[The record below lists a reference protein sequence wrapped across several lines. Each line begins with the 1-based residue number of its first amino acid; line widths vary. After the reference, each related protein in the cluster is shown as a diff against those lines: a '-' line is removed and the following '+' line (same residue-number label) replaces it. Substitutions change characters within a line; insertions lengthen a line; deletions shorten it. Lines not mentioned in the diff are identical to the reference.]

1 MKIPENLKECYLELD
16 NIIDKTEDGK
26 EYLQMFLQLNE
37 EKAIVNAHH
46 NLGQWIRNNWEL
58 WTGDSNLCKWFNS
71 NQIQHPDDMSS
82 IILTSYHRYKH
93 NKEIKLEEQ
102 LEHYIM
108 YWLDD
113 KEKEKRIRKNK
124 LNEIKNIT

>member
-82 IILTSYHRYKH
+82 IILTSYHRHMNGKDIELEKQINDIQNFYKN
-93 NKEIKLEEQ
+93 NKIK
-102 LEHYIM
+102 
-108 YWLDD
+108 
-113 KEKEKRIRKNK
+113 KK
-124 LNEIKNIT
+124 